1 MPEPSALSPRMSPAA
16 PSALA
21 RKPLLP
27 GRLARELAILAGA
40 LAFGVL
46 VVPPL
51 LALVLPHGL
60 GPYAGGGMGAFEANF
75 FRGLAA
81 GSFGFWAVA
90 VIPYLVTLVV
100 RILAAL
106 VRARPAAD

>member
-1 MPEPSALSPRMSPAA
+1 MSPAA
-16 PSALA
+16 PSALD
-21 RKPLLP
+21 RKPVLP
-27 GRLARELAILAGA
+27 GRLVRELAILVGA

-51 LALVLPHGL
+51 LALALPHGL
-60 GPYAGGGMGAFEANF
+60 GPYAGGGMGALVANF

-81 GSFGFWAVA
+81 GSFGFWAVV

-106 VRARPAAD
+106 VRLRPMAD